1 MDREHVLRLLD
12 RERRSL
18 AYARTSIDV
27 QPVLTRARA
36 ADGSH
41 HTIIFS
47 SLPAADAEA
56 IIDRE
61 IEHHRRRGVP
71 FEWKSGTSPSESSER
86 TTPSRPTSWRRRWR
100 LVRHSTG
107 VHRMRRGRARQHRT
121 ALHASRQRVRRALRR
136 WDAFF
141 PSRPGFLPRPGCRPR
156 ARRHRRWRPLSAGRC
171 PADEPR
177 DSPAARLRV
186 AHRHLAVPLAAV
198 RGATGDPPGTRDTP
212 PRARRAPPRAAA

>member
-61 IEHHRRRGVP
+61 LSTIAGAACRS
-71 FEWKSGTSPSESSER
+71 SGRSTR
-86 TTPSRPTSWRRRWR
+86 TTVRPISSPVSRGT
-100 LVRHSTG
+100 
-107 VHRMRRGRARQHRT
+107 
-121 ALHASRQRVRRALRR
+121 ASRSASGRRSWCTTSRVRR
-136 WDAFF
+136 
-141 PSRPGFLPRPGCRPR
+141 PGSGRP
-156 ARRHRRWRPLSAGRC
+156 
-171 PADEPR
+171 
-177 DSPAARLRV
+177 
-186 AHRHLAVPLAAV
+186 
-198 RGATGDPPGTRDTP
+198 T
-212 PRARRAPPRAAA
+212 

>member
-27 QPVLTRARA
+27 QPALTRARA

-61 IEHHRRRGVP
+61 LSTIAGAACLRVE
-71 FEWKSGTSPSESSER
+71 ER
-86 TTPSRPTSWRRRWR
+86 
-100 LVRHSTG
+100 
-107 VHRMRRGRARQHRT
+107 
-121 ALHASRQRVRRALRR
+121 
-136 WDAFF
+136 D
-141 PSRPGFLPRPGCRPR
+141 
-156 ARRHRRWRPLSAGRC
+156 
-171 PADEPR
+171 
-177 DSPAARLRV
+177 V
-186 AHRHLAVPLAAV
+186 AHRIFGKDYSFTADELAAAL
-198 RGATGDPPGTRDTP
+198 ATGSTQHRAYIACAGDEPVSIGRLYTHPDSAFGALYGGGTLSSHRGRGFYRALVAARGRDAIAAG
-212 PRARRAPPRAAA
+212 ARYLLVGALPTSLAILRRLGFEWLTDTWPCRWQP